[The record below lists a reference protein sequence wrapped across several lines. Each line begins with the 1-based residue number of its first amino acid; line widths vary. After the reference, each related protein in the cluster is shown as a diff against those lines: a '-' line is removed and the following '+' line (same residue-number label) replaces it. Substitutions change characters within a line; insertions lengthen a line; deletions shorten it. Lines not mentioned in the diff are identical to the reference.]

1 MISRRLLIGLVAP
14 ALTGATL
21 LLTGGAGSPAFASG
35 GGTRVFVPS
44 AVVNA
49 DHTVTLPL
57 HHGLSGGR
65 DVWFIVT
72 EASDSGHADQ
82 WRSSVSQK
90 LANAKGTAAVQKV
103 SMTADGTI
111 MFPATVDFS
120 PTHVITPGP
129 TGFPP
134 AAAAP
139 GAVGLPGY
147 SPLVQLPDGAVLNA
161 PQLSNNSG
169 TADKVVAIGPAHKTV
184 RYRLTDGLARG
195 NAVVYVSTESSD
207 PGAAAIEDVT
217 FAPSLNAAP
226 FAGGDG
232 TNSAR
237 ATLAAF
243 TNGATGAAN
252 PERQGLNSAL
262 LGEGDPLNVLAWTPN
277 QGRYSPL
284 WDVHLSTWA
293 PGQTPTRQSE
303 VAKIA
308 DLAAA
313 GKITGFPNGPWVAS
327 GFIVNCP
334 IIAQL

>member
-1 MISRRLLIGLVAP
+1 MRARSVLSGVIAAGL
-14 ALTGATL
+14 TL
-21 LLTGGAGSPAFASG
+21 PGFIFGPLASAAG
-35 GGTRVFVPS
+35 GGVRVFVPS

-57 HHGLSGGR
+57 HHGRSGTQ

-72 EASDSGHADQ
+72 EASDSGHAQ
-82 WRSSVSQK
+82 KWHSSVSQK

-103 SMTADGTI
+103 SVASDGTI
-111 MFPATVDFS
+111 IFPATVDFS
-120 PTHVITPGP
+120 PTHVIAGGP

-134 AAAAP
+134 VAAAP

-161 PQLSNNSG
+161 PQLSNSSG
-169 TADKVVAIGPAHKTV
+169 TADKVVAVDPAHQSV
-184 RYRLTDGLARG
+184 RYKLTDGLARG
-195 NAVVYVSTESSD
+195 NAVVYVSTEASD

-217 FAPSLNAAP
+217 YAPTLNAAP

-243 TNGATGAAN
+243 TNGPIGTTN
-252 PERQGLNSAL
+252 PQRQGLNSAL
-262 LGEGDPLNVLAWTPN
+262 LGQGDPLNVLAWTPN

-293 PGQTPTRQSE
+293 PGQQSTRQSE

-313 GKITGFPNGPWVAS
+313 GKITAFPSGPWGAS
-327 GFIVNCP
+327 GFIVDCP

>member
-1 MISRRLLIGLVAP
+1 MRARTVLSGLAAV
-14 ALTGATL
+14 ALTLPGIVAGGSL
-21 LLTGGAGSPAFASG
+21 ASATGGGI
-35 GGTRVFVPS
+35 RVFDPG
-44 AVVNA
+44 AVINS

-57 HHGLSGGR
+57 HHGLSGGQ

-72 EASDSGHADQ
+72 EASDSGHAQQ

-90 LANAKGTAAVQKV
+90 LANAKGTTAVQKV
-103 SMTADGTI
+103 SVAADGTI
-111 MFPATVDFS
+111 VFPATVDFS
-120 PTHVITPGP
+120 PTHVITGGP

-139 GAVGLPGY
+139 GAVGRPGY
-147 SPLVQLPDGAVLNA
+147 SPLIQLPDGAVLNA
-161 PQLSNNSG
+161 PQLSNDSG
-169 TADKVVAIGPAHKTV
+169 TADKVVAIDPAHKSV

-195 NAVVYVSTESSD
+195 NAVVYVSTEASD
-207 PGAAAIEDVT
+207 SGAAAIEDVT
-217 FAPSLNAAP
+217 YAPTLNAAP
-226 FAGGDG
+226 FPGGDG

-243 TNGATGAAN
+243 TNGPTGATN
-252 PERQGLNSAL
+252 PQRQGLNSAL
-262 LGEGDPLNVLAWTPN
+262 LGQGDPLNVLAWTPN

-313 GKITGFPNGPWVAS
+313 GKITGFPSGPWVPS
-327 GFIVNCP
+327 GFIVDCP
-334 IIAQL
+334 IMAQL